1 MSKKGPEAIFQKD
14 VIDLAHT
21 LGWRVAHFRTSMN
34 ARGHYMT
41 AVAADGKGFPD
52 LCMVRRGRIVFAELK
67 AGSNPLTAEQKAWM
81 EDLDRASAGYSRD
94 PRNPV
99 DVCLWHAEKTP
110 REEIL
115 AVLR

>member
-1 MSKKGPEAIFQKD
+1 MKKGPEAIFQRD

-52 LCMVRRGRIVFAELK
+52 LCMARRGRVVFAELK
-67 AGSNPLTAEQKAWM
+67 APGGTTSDAQKAWIEELETHESDRPSHEAYVWKPKDLEHIM
-81 EDLDRASAGYSRD
+81 E
-94 PRNPV
+94 
-99 DVCLWHAEKTP
+99 
-110 REEIL
+110 
-115 AVLR
+115 VLR